1 MASWPEVTVDH
12 GVRRQK
18 SLGLIGR
25 FEPLHLSLSSS
36 RGSMR
41 ILGSIVQVPARPMTH
56 IGQDGSMSDA
66 IAAQAVGDEASWL
79 VS

>member
-36 RGSMR
+36 RRTMR
-41 ILGSIVQVPARPMTH
+41 ILGTIVQVPARPMTH
-56 IGQDGSMSDA
+56 IGQDSALSDT
-66 IAAQAVGDEASWL
+66 IAAQAVGDEASRL